1 MADKQDIH
9 DRGKKKLSVNFLLAW
24 LNLDKLSRVL
34 WGLVLLTL
42 PVTSFRYFPL
52 LGKHTQVR
60 PLAFYPLALLYLI
73 LVLRLLRK
81 EIKLPWSNALLPLLL
96 FFLFTILATAAGA
109 LLSPIPMRGQEY
121 WARALRAFLTFG
133 IGLSF
138 FIAALWM
145 HRDQDDLRYSLKWLY
160 AGLFLTM
167 LWAGVQALAFYT
179 PLLTKAQVSE
189 LQLLFSMRG
198 IPKLRRVSGFAFEAS
213 WLAGQIVTLYLP
225 WLFASLLTRFRA
237 TKYTWLEPLLLLGS
251 LAVLFLTYS
260 RGGLLIGIIAT
271 GVTLLI
277 SGKKAISRLFGWFF
291 NPKEINRHGAENAKI
306 LLKMPRT
313 KNLGAL
319 KKTWRTWQLGGS
331 KTYNFT
337 IRAILFTLII
347 AIVWGGISFLAQQ
360 KYVSRLWTV
369 EATSI
374 SDYFVKTNAGGR
386 FTYLW
391 AETQLFLDYPIFGTG
406 LGSSGLYLY
415 QYIPDWALYN
425 NPEVTKQLTP
435 TSQLYPNSK
444 NLYLRLLAETGIFGF
459 TIFISFLL
467 AILAQIA
474 KSLRQNKLIDTAG
487 LFSFIAILTYYLMQD
502 SFAMAELWVNFGIIL
517 GITYRTAKT
526 QRTLRK
532 P

>member
-1 MADKQDIH
+1 MANKLNIH
-9 DRGKKKLSVNFLLAW
+9 DRRKKKNFVNFVPSW
-24 LNLDKLSRVL
+24 LNLEKLSRIL

-60 PLAFYPLALLYLI
+60 PLAFYPLVLLYLI
-73 LVLRLLRK
+73 LFLRLGIASSGFDTAKKRLLNPPRNDK
-81 EIKLPWSNALLPLLL
+81 FNLPWSNALLPLLL

-109 LLSPIPMRGQEY
+109 FLSPIPMRGQEY
-121 WARALRAFLTFG
+121 WGRALRAFLTFG

-145 HRDQDDLRYSLKWLY
+145 HKSQDDLKHSLKWLY

-167 LWAGVQALAFYT
+167 IWSGIQALAFYT
-179 PLLTKAQVSE
+179 PLLTKARVSE
-189 LQLLFSMRG
+189 WQLLFSMRG
-198 IPKLRRVSGFAFEAS
+198 IPKLRRASGFAFEAS

-225 WLFASLLTRFRA
+225 WLVASLLMRFRA
-237 TKYTWLEPLLLLGS
+237 TKYNWLEPLLLLGS

-260 RGGLLIGIIAT
+260 RGGLLIGIVAAT
-271 GVTLLI
+271 LTLLI
-277 SGKKAISRLFGWFF
+277 SGRNAISRVFRWFF
-291 NPKEINRHGAENAKI
+291 RPER
-306 LLKMPRT
+306 
-313 KNLGAL
+313 
-319 KKTWRTWQLGGS
+319 S
-331 KTYNFT
+331 KPLYTFG
-337 IRAILFTLII
+337 IRAILLVLII
-347 AIVWGGISFLAQQ
+347 AIAWGGISFLAQQ
-360 KYVSRLWTV
+360 NYVNRLWKV

-391 AETQLFLDYPIFGTG
+391 AATELFLDHPILGTG

-415 QYIPDWALYN
+415 QYFPDWALYN
-425 NPEVTKQLTP
+425 NPEIAKHLSP
-435 TSQLYPNSK
+435 SSQLYPNSK

-467 AILAQIA
+467 AIFAQVA
-474 KSLRQNKLIDTAG
+474 KALRQNKLIGTAG

-502 SFAMAELWVNFGIIL
+502 SFAMAELWVNFGIVL
-517 GITYRTAKT
+517 GITSNYPHLASPVSGGRNLSSPPACGGS
-526 QRTLRK
+526 
-532 P
+532 